1 MKSFR
6 EILFFLGVTEKI
18 VNEIGYEKYR
28 LNRYNP
34 LSYILIILVFVVGI
48 ILYGVIGFWKE
59 IDLRNPFKY
68 Q

>member
-18 VNEIGYEKYR
+18 VNERGYEKYR

-48 ILYGVIGFWKE
+48 TLYGVIGFWKE
-59 IDLRNPFKY
+59 LDLRNPFKY

>member
-48 ILYGVIGFWKE
+48 TLYGVIGFWKE

>member
-6 EILFFLGVTEKI
+6 KILFFLGVTEKI

-59 IDLRNPFKY
+59 IDLRNSFKY